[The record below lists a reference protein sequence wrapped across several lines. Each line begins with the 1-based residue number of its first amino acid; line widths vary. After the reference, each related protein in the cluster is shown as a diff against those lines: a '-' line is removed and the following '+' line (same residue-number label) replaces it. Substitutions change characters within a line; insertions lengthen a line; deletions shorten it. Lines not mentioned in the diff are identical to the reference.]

1 MEVGIRRRNAPNLC
15 KEGEMSK
22 GRFDH
27 LLKQYSLSQM
37 QKKIC
42 NLLERS
48 KPVVEVNGSGT
59 TGYRFKNGPNKDRV
73 AGHIKLEHPNKNY
86 Q

>member
-1 MEVGIRRRNAPNLC
+1 
-15 KEGEMSK
+15 
-22 GRFDH
+22 
-27 LLKQYSLSQM
+27 M

-48 KPVVEVNGSGT
+48 KPVVEINGSGT
-59 TGYRFKNGPNKDRV
+59 TGYRFKTGPNKDRV
-73 AGHIKLEHPNKNY
+73 AGHITVEHPNKNY